1 MGGGKGK
8 WGKGGKGKGGK
19 GKNTDKKL
27 ENGSLSSCM
36 IGEKGSDDFGG
47 RINFYQSDT
56 EGADTTARAKF
67 WNLQTEETV
76 DEVTT
81 PAGVY
86 TIDIRSG
93 VTVADTDAGA
103 TNDEC
108 GAGTVTATLT
118 DSFTAKTGK
127 RNKHGHGHF
136 HDDETGLTL
145 ADSSVTGNWLVV
157 TLNDDTTP
165 VIQGCCQ
172 IAAVEAEVDSRRRL
186 SDILQ

>member
-56 EGADTTARAKF
+56 EGADTSARAKF

-86 TIDIRSG
+86 TIDIAPVLLLPIPMLVPPTMSAVQALLPPLSPTPSLLRLERETSMAM
-93 VTVADTDAGA
+93 VTSTMTRQA
-103 TNDEC
+103 
-108 GAGTVTATLT
+108 
-118 DSFTAKTGK
+118 
-127 RNKHGHGHF
+127 
-136 HDDETGLTL
+136 
-145 ADSSVTGNWLVV
+145 
-157 TLNDDTTP
+157 
-165 VIQGCCQ
+165 
-172 IAAVEAEVDSRRRL
+172 
-186 SDILQ
+186 